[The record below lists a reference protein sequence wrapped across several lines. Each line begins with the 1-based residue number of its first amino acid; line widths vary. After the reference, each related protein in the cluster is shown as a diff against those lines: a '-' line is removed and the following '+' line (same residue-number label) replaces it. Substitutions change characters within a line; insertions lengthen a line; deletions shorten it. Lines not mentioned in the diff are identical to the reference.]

1 MDAIQAEFARI
12 EKLYKDLPKNRH
24 ELLRPLMQN
33 AAYMRVT
40 LEEMQKS
47 GNSIAHYNSM
57 LKNYNMVIKHLEEAL
72 PETEAEDKLA
82 RLLDA

>member
-1 MDAIQAEFARI
+1 MALFEC
-12 EKLYKDLPKNRH
+12 
-24 ELLRPLMQN
+24 
-33 AAYMRVT
+33 VT

-47 GNSIAHYNSM
+47 GDSIAHYNSM

-72 PETEAEDKLA
+72 PETEADDKLA